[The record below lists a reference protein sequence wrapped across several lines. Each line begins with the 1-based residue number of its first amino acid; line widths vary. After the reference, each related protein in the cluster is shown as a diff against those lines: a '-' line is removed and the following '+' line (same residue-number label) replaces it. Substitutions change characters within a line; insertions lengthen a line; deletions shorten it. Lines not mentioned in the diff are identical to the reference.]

1 MFCVLVLP
9 YVVKYTIIDVVHC
22 NQCKPSYGRLQRH
35 NFMYKFSSV
44 HLYLSH
50 VIQTGQLG
58 PGADGSD
65 EEEFPSIEDQS
76 GMGSVSEPSPF
87 GAIYSRRRRRR
98 SLEEEDVSRV
108 DGSSSGAGMSSFF
121 FTNLL

>member
-1 MFCVLVLP
+1 MSCTVISVSQVMADFND
-9 YVVKYTIIDVVHC
+9 TT
-22 NQCKPSYGRLQRH
+22 
-35 NFMYKFSSV
+35 FMYKFSSV
-44 HLYLSH
+44 QLYLFR

-76 GMGSVSEPSPF
+76 GMGSVSKPSPF
-87 GAIYSRRRRRR
+87 GAIYSRRRR
-98 SLEEEDVSRV
+98 SLGEE

>member
-1 MFCVLVLP
+1 MSCTVISVSQVMADFND
-9 YVVKYTIIDVVHC
+9 TT
-22 NQCKPSYGRLQRH
+22 
-35 NFMYKFSSV
+35 FMYKFSSV
-44 HLYLSH
+44 QLYLFR

-76 GMGSVSEPSPF
+76 GMGSVSKPSPF
-87 GAIYSRRRRRR
+87 GAIYSRRRR
-98 SLEEEDVSRV
+98 SIPDDVSGV

>member
-1 MFCVLVLP
+1 MFCILVLP
-9 YVVKYTIIDVVHC
+9 YVVKYTVIDVVHC

-44 HLYLSH
+44 QLYLSR

-76 GMGSVSEPSPF
+76 GMGSVSKPSPF
-87 GAIYSRRRRRR
+87 GAIYSRRRR

-121 FTNLL
+121 FTYLL

>member
-1 MFCVLVLP
+1 MFCILVLP
-9 YVVKYTIIDVVHC
+9 YVVKYMVIDVVHC

>member
-1 MFCVLVLP
+1 
-9 YVVKYTIIDVVHC
+9 
-22 NQCKPSYGRLQRH
+22 
-35 NFMYKFSSV
+35 MYKFSRIQ
-44 HLYLSH
+44 LYLSR

-76 GMGSVSEPSPF
+76 GMRSLSEPSPF
-87 GAIYSRRRRRR
+87 AAIHSRRRRD
-98 SLEEEDVSRV
+98 SDAKSEVDGSRE
-108 DGSSSGAGMSSFF
+108 DGSSSRAGMSSFF

>member
-44 HLYLSH
+44 HLYLSQ

-87 GAIYSRRRRRR
+87 GAIYSRRRRR
-98 SLEEEDVSRV
+98 DVE